1 MSRRYVAASCTM
13 ISIDQWSSRRPKFL
27 IRTAIAA
34 AVLSIGPSYVV
45 SAGPAAYF
53 DGRGW
58 VDGDV
63 ARTPY
68 LPLLMVSGNRLGE
81 TWLDY
86 VNTCYRLGLDHSG
99 G

>member
-1 MSRRYVAASCTM
+1 M
-13 ISIDQWSSRRPKFL
+13 ISTDQRSARRHKLL

-34 AVLSIGPSYVV
+34 AVLSIVPCYVL

-58 VDGDV
+58 IDGDL

-68 LPLLMVSGNRLGE
+68 LPLLMASRNRLGE

-86 VNTCYRLGLDHSG
+86 VNGCYRLGSDHSDG
-99 G
+99 